1 KPQVKSCCDIYIKDA
16 LSSLSLPLFFIIIL
30 TIRSPS
36 IPTIVLYP
44 PQKNPFDPPP
54 PPPNPP
60 KCSSQPAHSP
70 PSRVAFL
77 SLASAAPT
85 TPAPASPLEV
95 EAREIA
101 ARARGQF
108 TWYNTGLGA
117 CGKWNNDGE
126 LVVALNRHVFDPQ
139 TPNGNP
145 NIYPLCGREIL
156 AKRI

>member
-1 KPQVKSCCDIYIKDA
+1 M
-16 LSSLSLPLFFIIIL
+16 F
-30 TIRSPS
+30 
-36 IPTIVLYP
+36 IPTSTLTTL
-44 PQKNPFDPPP
+44 
-54 PPPNPP
+54 
-60 KCSSQPAHSP
+60 A
-70 PSRVAFL
+70 VAFL
-77 SLASAAPT
+77 SLTSAAPT

-145 NIYPLCGREIL
+145 NNNPLCGRMIRASYNGKTVDVRVVDRCPGCAAGDLDLSPTAFQRL
-156 AKRI
+156 ASLGTGRITGDWWWI